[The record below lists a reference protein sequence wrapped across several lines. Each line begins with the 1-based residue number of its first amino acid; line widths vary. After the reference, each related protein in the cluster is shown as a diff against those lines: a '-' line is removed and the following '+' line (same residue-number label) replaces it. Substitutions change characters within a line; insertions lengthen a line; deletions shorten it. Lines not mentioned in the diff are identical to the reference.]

1 MSPTT
6 PRSLRVAS
14 TLFVLVVVATLL
26 SPALGAGASKK
37 PKSTTTTT
45 IKHSLECTSAQ
56 LSFAGPG
63 YLSPQT
69 GEHGFTITLTNV
81 SPTSCQVHGY
91 PSLRFYTSAG
101 RLLTFGLRHKSEY
114 FRTTTPRIVTL
125 ASHAHA
131 YFVVAKYRCDLRNR
145 YVSTFFY
152 ILPLY
157 TSGSPWVGHLSGNGV
172 SQMDY
177 CAGPST
183 GPGQILNVSPV
194 VASLS
199 ELNP

>member
-1 MSPTT
+1 MPPAT
-6 PRSLRVAS
+6 PRSLRVAN
-14 TLFVLVVVATLL
+14 TLVILVVVATLL
-26 SPALGAGASKK
+26 SPALGAGASKT
-37 PKSTTTTT
+37 KSKSTTTT

-81 SPTSCQVHGY
+81 STTSCQVHGY

-101 RLLTFGLRHKSEY
+101 RLLTFGLKHKSQY
-114 FRTTTPRIVTL
+114 FRTTTPRVVTL
-125 ASHAHA
+125 SPRSHA
-131 YFVVAKYRCDLRNR
+131 YFVVAKYRCDLRDR
-145 YVSTFFY
+145 YVSKFFY
-152 ILPLY
+152 VLPLY
-157 TSGSPWVGHLSGNGV
+157 TSGSPWVGHLSGSGV

-199 ELNP
+199 ELTP